1 MAGTDSTRD
10 ATLGGPAVVLVQPQ
24 LGENIGTTA
33 RAMLNFG
40 LTDLRLV
47 EPRDGWPSEKAV
59 AAASRA
65 DLGIENARLYPSVA
79 EAVADLHLVY
89 AATARPRD
97 MLKPV
102 VTPSEAAAEMRQ
114 HAAKGMSFGVL
125 FGPEKAGLH
134 NDDVA
139 LADRILAVPLNP
151 AFASLNLAQAVLVVG
166 YEWFQAGDATPP
178 IALDPGVT
186 RPATQAE
193 FEGFFKHLEDELWA
207 SGFLRPP
214 EKAPRMIRNL
224 RNLFR
229 RAGLMEQEIRTLRGV
244 VAALAKG
251 RRGRGEEE

>member
-1 MAGTDSTRD
+1 MAGTDSTRE
-10 ATLGGPAVVLVQPQ
+10 ATLGGPAIVLVRPQ
-24 LGENIGTTA
+24 LGENIGTAA

-47 EPRDGWPSEKAV
+47 EPRDGWPSDKAS
-59 AAASRA
+59 AAAAGA
-65 DLGIENARLYPSVA
+65 DGVIEGARLYVTVA
-79 EAVADLHLVY
+79 EAVADLRHLY
-89 AATARPRD
+89 AASARPRD

-102 VTPSEAAAEMRQ
+102 VTPRRAVADMRGFAARDEP
-114 HAAKGMSFGVL
+114 FGVL

-139 LADRILAVPLNP
+139 LADTILAVPLNP

-166 YEWFQAGDATPP
+166 YEWFQAGDDTAAST
-178 IALDPGVT
+178 LDPGVT

-193 FEGFFKHLEDELWA
+193 FEGFFEHLEEELTR

-214 EKAPRMIRNL
+214 EKAPRMVRNL

-244 VAALAKG
+244 VAALSKG
-251 RRGRGEEE
+251 RRGEEEE